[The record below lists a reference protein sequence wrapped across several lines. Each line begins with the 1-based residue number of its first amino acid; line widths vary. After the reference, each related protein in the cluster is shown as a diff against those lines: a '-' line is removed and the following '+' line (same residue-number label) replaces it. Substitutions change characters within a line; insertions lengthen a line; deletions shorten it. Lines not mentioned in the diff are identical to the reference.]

1 MTCRVARS
9 SQDHPRMDPAFCCE
23 CGSANLEVCRTSKTL
38 GPHLCAMCTQ
48 SKVECSVVEFMMRS
62 PRRDRV
68 EACTGASLENER
80 RPTEAGDRRNKE
92 IVSAYRIRRIDI

>member
-48 SKVECSVVEFMMRS
+48 SKVKYSVVELMPRS
-62 PRRDRV
+62 PRSDRV
-68 EACTGASLENER
+68 EVCAGASLGHEHQS
-80 RPTEAGDRRNKE
+80 T
-92 IVSAYRIRRIDI
+92 